1 MKVTVTLYATL
12 GKYHPEGRGSESF
25 SVEMPGGSRVK
36 DLLDHLGIKEGEAKQ
51 VFIKHKSRTEDF
63 PLEDGERVA
72 IFPPV
77 AGG

>member
-12 GKYHPEGRGSESF
+12 TKYHPEGKGRETF
-25 SVEMPGGSRVK
+25 SVELPEGSRIK
-36 DLLDHLGIKEGEAKQ
+36 DLLDHLGIGEREAKQ
-51 VFIKHKSRTEDF
+51 VFIKHKSCPEDY
-63 PLEDGERVA
+63 PLEEGERVA

>member
-1 MKVTVTLYATL
+1 MKITVTLYATL
-12 GKYHPEGRGSESF
+12 TKYHPEGKRSEPF
-25 SVEMPGGSRVK
+25 SVELSEGARVK

-51 VFIKHKSRTEDF
+51 VFIKHRSRPEDF
-63 PLEDGERVA
+63 PLEEGERVA